1 MMVRQTSLLAYE
13 ELKLSG
19 ELGKRQKEVYDYLFN
34 NPDSSDFEMAIGL
47 GYNDRNAVAPR
58 RKELLDGKWIESV
71 DKRKCT
77 ITGRLVHVWRL
88 V

>member
-1 MMVRQTSLLAYE
+1 MIRQTSLLAYE
-13 ELKLSG
+13 ELKSDG
-19 ELGKRQKEVYDYLFN
+19 ELGRRQKEVHNYLFN

-58 RKELLDGKWIESV
+58 RKELLDGNLIESLN
-71 DKRKCT
+71 KRKCS

>member
-1 MMVRQTSLLAYE
+1 MIRQTSLLAYE
-13 ELKLSG
+13 ELKSDG

-34 NPDSSDFEMAIGL
+34 NSDSSDFEIAIGL
-47 GYNDRNAVAPR
+47 GYTDRNSVAPR
-58 RKELLDGKWIESV
+58 RKELLDSSLIESIN
-71 DKRKCT
+71 KRKCG